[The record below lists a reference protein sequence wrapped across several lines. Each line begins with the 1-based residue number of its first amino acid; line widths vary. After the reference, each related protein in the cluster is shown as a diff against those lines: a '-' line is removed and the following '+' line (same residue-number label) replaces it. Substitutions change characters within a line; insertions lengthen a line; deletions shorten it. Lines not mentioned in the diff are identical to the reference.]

1 MPRRNFDV
9 CVVGAGAFG
18 AWTAH
23 ALASAGRRVVL
34 LDAYGAAN
42 SRASSGGESR
52 VIRAGYGAE
61 EFYTRWAV
69 DSLDAW
75 RELFERGGR
84 PELFRRCGVLW
95 LARADDGLAADTL
108 STLARLGV
116 TAERLSRDELARRFP
131 QFNTAPES
139 WAILEPES
147 GVLLA
152 RRAVRLVVEEAERL
166 GCEYRVAHA
175 AAPAGASATAP
186 GGSGRAVSVKTSD
199 GETVSAAQ
207 FVYACGPWLPKVFPR
222 ELAGRIH
229 PTRQE
234 VYFFGAPA
242 GDARFRADACP
253 AWVDWRA
260 EVYGLPD
267 LESRGVKIAL
277 DRHGPE
283 FDPDSSERVPTEATL
298 REVRRLLAERLPA
311 LADAPLVE
319 SRVCQY
325 ENTSNGDFLIDRHP
339 AFGNVWL
346 VGGGS
351 GHGFKHGPEVGRY
364 AARLLTEGAA
374 TEPRF
379 SLATKEC
386 VRRRSIF

>member
-1 MPRRNFDV
+1 MPGQNFDV
-9 CVVGAGAFG
+9 CVVGGGAFG
-18 AWTAH
+18 AWAAH
-23 ALASAGRRVVL
+23 ALSNAGRKVLL

-52 VIRAGYGAE
+52 VIRAGYAAE

-69 DSLDAW
+69 RSLALW
-75 RELFERGGR
+75 RELFERNDR
-84 PELFRRCGVLW
+84 PELFQRTGVLW
-95 LARADDGLAADTL
+95 LAREDDRLAADTL
-108 STLARLGV
+108 STLRRLEV
-116 TAERLSRDELARRFP
+116 PAERLSREKLTRRFP
-131 QFNTAPES
+131 QFDVAHDS
-139 WAILEPES
+139 WAIFEPES

-152 RRAVRLVVEEAERL
+152 RRAVRLVVEDAKRL

-175 AAPAGASATAP
+175 AAPEGQ
-186 GGSGRAVSVKTSD
+186 GRATTVKTSD
-199 GETVSAAQ
+199 GETISADR
-207 FVYACGPWLPKVFPR
+207 FVYACGPWLPKVFP
-222 ELAGRIH
+222 ELLAGRIS

-242 GDARFRADACP
+242 GDARFTAPAMP

-260 EVYGLPD
+260 EVYGTPD

-283 FDPDSSERVPTEATL
+283 FDPDSGERVPTTATL
-298 REVRRLLAERLPA
+298 EEVRRLLAERLPM
-311 LADAPLVE
+311 LGGAPLVE

-339 AFGNVWL
+339 AFENVWL

-351 GHGFKHGPEVGRY
+351 GHGFKHGPAVGQY
-364 AARLLTEGAA
+364 ATQLLTGGGS

-379 SLATKEC
+379 SLATKER
-386 VRRRSIF
+386 VRRRTVF

>member
-1 MPRRNFDV
+1 VPGQNFDV
-9 CVVGAGAFG
+9 CVIGAGAFG
-18 AWTAH
+18 AWAAH
-23 ALASAGRRVVL
+23 ALSGAGRRVLL
-34 LDAYGAAN
+34 LDSYGAAN

-69 DSLDAW
+69 GSLPLW
-75 RELFERGGR
+75 RGLFERNGR
-84 PELFRRCGVLW
+84 PELFRRTGVLW
-95 LARADDGLAADTL
+95 LAREDDRLSADTL
-108 STLARLGV
+108 STLRRLDV
-116 TAERLSRDELARRFP
+116 PAERLSRDELERRFP
-131 QFNTAPES
+131 QFAYADDS

-152 RRAVRLVVEEAERL
+152 RRAVQLVVEEARRL
-166 GCEYRVAHA
+166 GCEYRVAQV
-175 AAPAGASATAP
+175 AAPEGE
-186 GGSGRAVSVKTSD
+186 GRADSIKTSD
-199 GETVSAAQ
+199 GAGVSAGH
-207 FVYACGPWLPKVFPR
+207 FVYACGPWLPKVFPQI
-222 ELAGRIH
+222 LAGRIH

-242 GDARFRADACP
+242 GDARFRPDAMP

-267 LESRGVKIAL
+267 LEGRGVKIAL

-283 FDPDSSERVPTEATL
+283 FDPDASERVPAAATL
-298 REVRRLLAERLPA
+298 QEARRLLAERLPA
-311 LADAPLVE
+311 LAAAPLVE

-339 AFGNVWL
+339 AFSNVWL

-351 GHGFKHGPEVGRY
+351 GHGFKHGPAVGGY
-364 AARLLTEGAA
+364 VAQLLIGGSA

-379 SLATKEC
+379 SLATKER
-386 VRRRSIF
+386 VRRRTVF

>member
-9 CVVGAGAFG
+9 CVLGAGVFG
-18 AWTAH
+18 AWAAH
-23 ALASAGRRVVL
+23 ALACAGLKVVL

-75 RELFERGGR
+75 RGLFERGGR
-84 PELFRRCGVLW
+84 PELFRHTGVLW
-95 LARADDGLAADTL
+95 LARADDALAAHTL
-108 STLARLGV
+108 RTLGRLGV
-116 TAERLSRDELARRFP
+116 PAERLSREELARRFP
-131 QFNTAPES
+131 QFHTATDS

-152 RRAVRLVVEEAERL
+152 RRAVRLVVEEAQRL
-166 GCEYRVAHA
+166 GCEYRIAHA
-175 AAPAGASATAP
+175 AAPEGR
-186 GGSGRAVSVKTSD
+186 GRAVSVKTSD
-199 GETVSAAQ
+199 GETTSAAH
-207 FVYACGPWLPKVFPR
+207 FVYACGPWLPKVFPQI
-222 ELAGRIH
+222 LAGRIN

-242 GDARFRADACP
+242 GDARFRPDAMP

-277 DRHGPE
+277 DRHGAE
-283 FDPDSSERVPTEATL
+283 FDPDASERAPTEATL

-339 AFGNVWL
+339 AFENVWL

-351 GHGFKHGPEVGRY
+351 GHGFKHGPAVGRY
-364 AARLLTEGAA
+364 VAGLLNGGA

-379 SLATKEC
+379 SLAAKER
-386 VRRRSIF
+386 VRRRAIF

>member
-1 MPRRNFDV
+1 MAVRTFDV

-18 AWTAH
+18 AWAAH

-34 LDAYGAAN
+34 IDSYGAAN
-42 SRASSGGESR
+42 ARASSGGESR

-69 DSLDAW
+69 RSLAAW
-75 RELFERGGR
+75 QELFGRAGR
-84 PELFRRCGVLW
+84 PELFRRTGVLW
-95 LARADDGLAADTL
+95 LARGDDRLAADTL
-108 STLARLGV
+108 STFQRLRV
-116 TAERLSRDELARRFP
+116 PAERLSREELGRRFP
-131 QFNTAPES
+131 QFGRAHDS

-152 RRAVRLVVEEAERL
+152 RRAVRLVVEEATRL

-175 AAPAGASATAP
+175 AAPAGSNRVASI
-186 GGSGRAVSVKTSD
+186 RTSD
-199 GETVSAAQ
+199 GAGLSAGQ
-207 FVYACGPWLPKVFPR
+207 FVYACGPWLPKVFP
-222 ELAGRIH
+222 ELLAGRIH
-229 PTRQE
+229 VTRQE

-242 GDARFRADACP
+242 GDARFRPDSLP

-277 DRHGPE
+277 DRHGAE
-283 FDPDSSERVPTEATL
+283 FDPEAPERVPTEATL
-298 REVRRLLAERLPA
+298 KEARRLLAERLPA
-311 LADAPLVE
+311 LEDAPLVE

-339 AFGNVWL
+339 GFENVWL
-346 VGGGS
+346 TGGGS
-351 GHGFKHGPEVGRY
+351 GHGFKHGPAVGHY
-364 AARLLTEGAA
+364 AADLILAGGA

-379 SLATKEC
+379 SLATKER
-386 VRRRSIF
+386 VRRRTVF

>member
-1 MPRRNFDV
+1 MTARNFDV

-23 ALASAGRRVVL
+23 ALSGAGLGVL
-34 LDAYGAAN
+34 LLDSYGAAN

-52 VIRAGYGAE
+52 VVRAGYGAE

-69 DSLDAW
+69 RSLGLW
-75 RELFERGGR
+75 RELFGRNRR
-84 PELFRRCGVLW
+84 PELFRRTGVLW
-95 LARADDGLAADTL
+95 LAGAGDRLSADTL
-108 STLARLGV
+108 STLRRLEV
-116 TAERLSRDELARRFP
+116 PAEELSREELARRFP
-131 QFNTAPES
+131 QFDLTDDS
-139 WAILEPES
+139 WAVLEPES

-152 RRAVRLVVEEAERL
+152 RRAVRLVVEEARKL

-175 AAPAGASATAP
+175 AAPAGE
-186 GGSGRAVSVKTSD
+186 GRARSIQTSD
-199 GETVSAAQ
+199 GANVAADH
-207 FVYACGPWLPKVFPR
+207 FVYACGPWLPKVFP
-222 ELAGRIH
+222 ETLAGRIH

-242 GDARFRADACP
+242 GDARFRPDALP

-260 EVYGLPD
+260 EVYGMAD
-267 LESRGVKIAL
+267 VEGRGVKIAL
-277 DRHGPE
+277 DRHGPA
-283 FDPDSSERVPTEATL
+283 FDPDADERVPSPATL
-298 REVRRLLAERLPA
+298 EEVRRLLAERLPA
-311 LADAPLVE
+311 LRDAPLVE

-339 AFGNVWL
+339 AFENVWL

-351 GHGFKHGPEVGRY
+351 GHGFKHGPAVGSY
-364 AARLLTEGAA
+364 VAQLLTAGGA

-379 SLATKEC
+379 SLATKER
-386 VRRRSIF
+386 VRRRTVF

>member
-1 MPRRNFDV
+1 MSGRSFDV

-18 AWTAH
+18 AWAAH
-23 ALASAGRRVVL
+23 ALASAGRKVLL

-69 DSLDAW
+69 GSLKRW

-84 PELFRRCGVLW
+84 PELFRRTGVLW
-95 LARADDGLAADTL
+95 LARADDRLAADTL
-108 STLARLGV
+108 ATLGRLNV
-116 TAERLSRDELARRFP
+116 PAERLSRDELARRFP
-131 QFNTAPES
+131 QFQSAPDS
-139 WAILEPES
+139 WAILEPDG

-152 RRAVRLVVEEAERL
+152 RRAVRLVVEEAKRR

-175 AAPAGASATAP
+175 AAPAGRD
-186 GGSGRAVSVKTSD
+186 RAASVKTSD
-199 GETVSAAQ
+199 GAAVSADH

-222 ELAGRIH
+222 LLAGRVN

-242 GDARFRADACP
+242 GDARFRPDSMP

-277 DRHGPE
+277 DRHGPD
-283 FDPDSSERVPTEATL
+283 FDPDAGARVPTAATL
-298 REVRRLLAERLPA
+298 EEARRLLAERLPA

-339 AFGNVWL
+339 AFENVWL

-351 GHGFKHGPEVGRY
+351 GHGFKHGPAVGEY
-364 AARLLTEGAA
+364 VAGKILAGGA

-379 SLATKEC
+379 SLATKER
-386 VRRRSIF
+386 VRRRTVF